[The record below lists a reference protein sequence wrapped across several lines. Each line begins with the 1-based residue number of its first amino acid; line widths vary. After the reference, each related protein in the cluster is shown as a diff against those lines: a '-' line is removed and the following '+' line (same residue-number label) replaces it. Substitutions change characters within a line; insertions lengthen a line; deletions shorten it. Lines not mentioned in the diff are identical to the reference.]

1 MNIRPI
7 GERVLLQPIK
17 KEEKTKSGILLS
29 SKSSNTDTKN
39 EAEVVALGKGEKL
52 EGIKVGDKVIFNRFS
67 GNEIEDGEEKYLVV
81 NAEDIL
87 AVIE

>member
-1 MNIRPI
+1 MNIKPI
-7 GERVLLQPIK
+7 GERVLLKPIK
-17 KEEKTKSGILLS
+17 KEEKTKSGILLR

-52 EGIKVGDKVIFNRFS
+52 EGIKVGDKVIFNKFS
-67 GNEIEDGEEKYLVV
+67 GNEIEDGDIKYLIV
-81 NAEDIL
+81 NADDIL

>member
-1 MNIRPI
+1 MNIKPI
-7 GERVLLQPIK
+7 GERALLKPIK

-52 EGIKVGDKVIFNRFS
+52 EGIKVGDKVIFNKFS
-67 GNEIEDGEEKYLVV
+67 GNEIEDGDIKYLIV
-81 NAEDIL
+81 NADDIL

>member
-1 MNIRPI
+1 MNIKPI
-7 GERVLLQPIK
+7 GERVLLKPIK

-39 EAEVVALGKGEKL
+39 QAEVVALGKSEKL
-52 EGIKVGDKVIFNRFS
+52 EGIKVGDKVIFNKFS
-67 GNEIEDGEEKYLVV
+67 ATEIEDGDIKYLIV
-81 NAEDIL
+81 NADDIL

>member
-1 MNIRPI
+1 MNIKPI
-7 GERVLLQPIK
+7 GERVLIKPIK

-52 EGIKVGDKVIFNRFS
+52 EGIKVGDKVIFNKFS
-67 GNEIEDGEEKYLVV
+67 GNEIEDGDIKYLIV
-81 NAEDIL
+81 NADDIL

>member
-7 GERVLLQPIK
+7 GERVLIKPIK

-39 EAEVVALGKGEKL
+39 QAEVVALGKGEKL
-52 EGIKVGDKVIFNRFS
+52 EGIKVGDKVIFNKFS
-67 GNEIEDGEEKYLVV
+67 GNEIEDGDIKYLIV
-81 NAEDIL
+81 NADDIL

>member
-7 GERVLLQPIK
+7 GERVLIKPIK

-29 SKSSNTDTKN
+29 SKTAPNENSNQ
-39 EAEVVALGKGEKL
+39 AEVIALGKGEKL
-52 EGIKVGDKVIFNRFS
+52 ESIKVGDKVIFNKFS

-87 AVIE
+87 AIIK

>member
-1 MNIRPI
+1 MNIKPI
-7 GERVLLQPIK
+7 WERVLLKPIK

-52 EGIKVGDKVIFNRFS
+52 EGIKVGDKVIFNKFS
-67 GNEIEDGEEKYLVV
+67 GNEIEDGDIKYLIV
-81 NAEDIL
+81 NADDIL